1 MHPVEV
7 REILDTALKNEQ
19 LKSMDIVEFN
29 PSIGNVEVSTQ
40 SIKDV
45 FKDLTTSKLFV

>member
-1 MHPVEV
+1 MEV
-7 REILDTALKNEQ
+7 REILDTTLKNEQ

-29 PSIGNVEVSTQ
+29 PSIGNVEASTQ

-45 FKDLTTSKLFV
+45 FKDLTTSKLYVWHQ